1 MINRLKRAFRT
12 YRPADDGAV
21 TVDWVVLTSAVV
33 GLGVVVLQIVWGGA
47 NIFATNVNSDIENID
62 VVNYEEGS

>member
-1 MINRLKRAFRT
+1 MINRLKTAFRT
-12 YRPADDGAV
+12 YHPADDGAV

-47 NIFATNVNSDIENID
+47 NIFPTNVNSDIENID